1 MQHPDANQGF
11 AIQKQA
17 LFDLRREHYVVLTDK
32 RRLELENQMLKAS
45 ADGGEQ
51 RLRERA
57 HFEDQIRER
66 DNQILDLKERVMKRD
81 MEIG

>member
-1 MQHPDANQGF
+1 
-11 AIQKQA
+11 
-17 LFDLRREHYVVLTDK
+17 
-32 RRLELENQMLKAS
+32 MLKAS

>member
-1 MQHPDANQGF
+1 M
-11 AIQKQA
+11 
-17 LFDLRREHYVVLTDK
+17 VLTDK

-81 MEIG
+81 MDIG